1 MYSRIKA
8 ESSISML
15 DDNYDS
21 FFNMSREDHDSMT
34 LMMMELNEHLWE
46 HTADNM
52 RLVHSISGKQAR
64 SLLDEDEDEDE
75 DVSLNETQAKPL
87 PELAGNAQ
95 LPLVELGTVQPP
107 NTARQSVGTV
117 LGMESSAL
125 HNQIVD
131 E

>member
-1 MYSRIKA
+1 
-8 ESSISML
+8 ML

-34 LMMMELNEHLWE
+34 LMMMELNEKLWE

-52 RLVHSISGKQAR
+52 RLVNSISSKQAR
-64 SLLDEDEDEDE
+64 SLLDEDEDED
-75 DVSLNETQAKPL
+75 VGLNETQATPL

-107 NTARQSVGTV
+107 NTARQPVGTV